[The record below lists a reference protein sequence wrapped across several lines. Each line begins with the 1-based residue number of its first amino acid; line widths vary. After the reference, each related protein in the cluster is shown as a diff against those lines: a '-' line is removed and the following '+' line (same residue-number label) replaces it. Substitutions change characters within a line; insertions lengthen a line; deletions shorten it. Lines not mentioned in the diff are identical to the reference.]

1 VETAWQKGIKGM
13 QEIKKKQKWTCGC
26 FSVGG
31 PGTEGTYQAVRLNCK
46 SWSCA
51 YCGPRRARRLKRS
64 IVEQSQLHGLDRFLT
79 LTLDPKKGTPEESW
93 DRIKKAWAKFRVS
106 LARKV
111 GKGFQYL
118 WVVEAQ
124 KNGYAHLHIL
134 IDRYV
139 PQAWIKH
146 AWDAVGGGSI
156 VHIERSDVRKSGPY
170 LAKYLTKGFNEGLK
184 VGQRRY
190 GSSRGVFLGVKSL
203 AAKGTWVLI
212 KTPLEALRDL
222 ALAGGGVLGE
232 VFDPETGVL
241 RALSLQKPLW
251 VGVGAGWG

>member
-1 VETAWQKGIKGM
+1 M
-13 QEIKKKQKWTCGC
+13 QEIRKKQKWTCGG
-26 FSVGG
+26 FSLGG
-31 PGTEGTYQAVRLNCK
+31 PGQDGTHQAVRLSCK
-46 SWSCA
+46 SWTCA
-51 YCGPRRARRLKRS
+51 YCAPRRARRLKKA
-64 IVEQSQLHGLDRFLT
+64 IVEQAQLHGLERFLT
-79 LTLDPKKGTPEESW
+79 LTLDPRKGSQEESW

-106 LARKV
+106 LTRRY

-139 PQAWIKH
+139 PQAWVKQ

-156 VHIERSDVRKSGPY
+156 VFITRSDVRKTGPY

-184 VGQRRY
+184 TGQRRY
-190 GSSRGVFLGVKSL
+190 GSSRGVVLGFKTPGV
-203 AAKGTWVLI
+203 AKGTWVLI

-222 ALAGGGVLGE
+222 ALAGGGLLGE

-241 RALSLQKPLW
+241 RGVGLAKPLW
-251 VGVGAGWG
+251 LERGGGWG